1 MHRSPYIVIALLL
14 VLSSAA
20 AQEKREV
27 SYSRDL
33 FPIVKAR
40 CIKCHE
46 RDDENPSNYAMESV
60 DLVKRSGK
68 TANMVVP
75 GDADGSY
82 LIVKLLPNPPKGA
95 QMPIFSKKKMT
106 PDEVNLFRAWI
117 DQGARDN

>member
-75 GDADGSY
+75 GNADGSY